1 MDNAY
6 TISAHFGKKMS
17 RDHNIRN
24 RNITNSEDH
33 IDPDGYF
40 KIIEDRPI
48 KQAYYKIFGQA
59 VLEYNSKQ
67 TRSDRQIIDYHTKVL
82 SAYKRDPNR
91 NPATSHEA
99 IFTIGNVNHHP
110 TIAESEKILTNFL
123 DQFKKN
129 KDLVTAQTRWQ
140 AAQRELLRT
149 TARNHGLQ
157 VQESGKSKTIAN
169 HLDTELYKRTTKLK
183 ELDQKIEEK
192 KMWAENA
199 KSEAEKNKKELS
211 EILRTKQE
219 LDIEIHLKKANI
231 EEITKIK
238 KKNKELKEENTLL
251 KKSINILQESI
262 DLAESCFKTYFLK
275 NKENLWNIFKQKL
288 SQTFGSRKYERYN
301 IIRHDTELNE
311 RLAQH
316 ERDYLEGE
324 RRDPPPTL
332 LFGYDAKTDNESDFH
347 CEELTVENEN
357 L

>member
-40 KIIEDRPI
+40 KIIEDKPI

-59 VLEYNSKQ
+59 VLDYNAKQ

-110 TIAESEKILTNFL
+110 TIAESEKILTDFL
-123 DQFKKN
+123 DQFKKNNPNAVVFGAYFHADEPGSAPHLHVDFILVKRQNKRGLTIQVGQEGALKEMGYYTSGSKKN

-199 KSEAEKNKKELS
+199 KSEAEKYKKELS

-219 LDIEIHLKKANI
+219 LDIEIQMKKANL

-238 KKNKELKEENTLL
+238 KKNKE
-251 KKSINILQESI
+251 
-262 DLAESCFKTYFLK
+262 
-275 NKENLWNIFKQKL
+275 NLWNIFKQNCLKHL
-288 SQTFGSRKYERYN
+288 VLKNTN
-301 IIRHDTELNE
+301 VII
-311 RLAQH
+311 
-316 ERDYLEGE
+316 
-324 RRDPPPTL
+324 
-332 LFGYDAKTDNESDFH
+332 LFVMIQS
-347 CEELTVENEN
+347 
-357 L
+357 